1 MVKSSAPSPVL
12 HKWVTHPLLCFR
24 TGELHQGLE
33 FRTWSLDLRPE
44 LAPDSLDWL
53 WQLMLV
59 RLRSM
64 LVLAQA
70 GQWDLFSKFHLRPAT
85 RNMLKNMCWRP
96 CPGKEP
102 RQTNGTW
109 QVVLPLLTNGIRI
122 AFCRP
127 LCRPMTNAAEVKP
140 EPRTCWHQR
149 VTMSLR
155 MVRGNVLCLKPWN
168 WNSSGA
174 SDTSRLADSHLNCNQ
189 YLYRINHNNLFRRNP
204 YI

>member
-44 LAPDSLDWL
+44 LAPDSSDWL

-85 RNMLKNMCWRP
+85 RNMLKNKCWRP
-96 CPGKEP
+96 CPGKKP

-109 QVVLPLLTNGIRI
+109 KAVLPLLTIKNLDFTLG
-122 AFCRP
+122 F
-127 LCRPMTNAAEVKP
+127 
-140 EPRTCWHQR
+140 
-149 VTMSLR
+149 
-155 MVRGNVLCLKPWN
+155 
-168 WNSSGA
+168 
-174 SDTSRLADSHLNCNQ
+174 TSRFAALCAVQWQTPLKWNQSPELADTNGWQCPCEWSGKMFCG
-189 YLYRINHNNLFRRNP
+189 
-204 YI
+204 